1 MMKTTKFTDIFKVL
15 GNDEALAEN
24 LKIRAE
30 LMHALRNYIESN
42 ELTQTEA
49 AEIFDVSQP
58 RVSDLVNGKIDKF
71 TIDMLITMLSSAGIH
86 VDVKVASEAA

>member
-1 MMKTTKFTDIFKVL
+1 MKKSKFKNVFKAL
-15 GNDEALAEN
+15 EDDEALAEN

-30 LMHALRNYIESN
+30 LMFALRHYIESN

>member
-1 MMKTTKFTDIFKVL
+1 MKKSKFKNVFKAL
-15 GNDEALAEN
+15 EDDETLAEN

-30 LMHALRNYIESN
+30 LMHALRNYIEGN

-49 AEIFDVSQP
+49 AEIFDVNQP

>member
-1 MMKTTKFTDIFKVL
+1 MKKSKFKNVFKAL
-15 GNDEALAEN
+15 EDDEALAEN

-30 LMHALRNYIESN
+30 LMHELRNYIESN

-71 TIDMLITMLSSAGIH
+71 TIDMLITMLSNAGMH
-86 VDVKVASEAA
+86 VDVKVDSEAA